1 MLNNDSLSVS
11 LPKESRHS
19 VMSTIPRRNDSDK
32 VMDFSHF
39 SFHEAPLE
47 NNQTDGLNFRIR
59 WRENKSLQE
68 EYGLFFPPIISK
80 GKRQFIQCR
89 SRPCS
94 LLLFSSF
101 HPHFSLP
108 TKKNFPSF
116 SFFYYETFN
125 FHLIRLPIIV
135 FSNRVTT
142 FLLLFTSLK
151 NFSSTNIYR
160 VWRKFTSRLGNLIYQ
175 RTTHL
180 LGQRIFRGFKKTLHR
195 NICENP
201 TT

>member
-68 EYGLFFPPIISK
+68 EYGLFFPPSFRKEK
-80 GKRQFIQCR
+80 GNL
-89 SRPCS
+89 SNVDPD
-94 LLLFSSF
+94 LVLFSCF
-101 HPHFSLP
+101 LP
-108 TKKNFPSF
+108 STHIS
-116 SFFYYETFN
+116 
-125 FHLIRLPIIV
+125 H
-135 FSNRVTT
+135 
-142 FLLLFTSLK
+142 FLLKKIFPRSLFFTMKHSI
-151 NFSSTNIYR
+151 ST
-160 VWRKFTSRLGNLIYQ
+160 
-175 RTTHL
+175 
-180 LGQRIFRGFKKTLHR
+180 
-195 NICENP
+195 
-201 TT
+201 

>member
-1 MLNNDSLSVS
+1 
-11 LPKESRHS
+11 
-19 VMSTIPRRNDSDK
+19 MSTIPRRNDSDK

-68 EYGLFFPPIISK
+68 EYGLFFPPSFRKEK
-80 GKRQFIQCR
+80 GNL
-89 SRPCS
+89 SNVDPD
-94 LLLFSSF
+94 LVLFSCFLPST
-101 HPHFSLP
+101 HISHFLLKFFFPRSL
-108 TKKNFPSF
+108 
-116 SFFYYETFN
+116 FFYHETFN

-135 FSNRVTT
+135 FSNPVTT

-151 NFSSTNIYR
+151 NFSSTNISR
-160 VWRKFTSRLGNLIYQ
+160 VWRRSTSRLGNLIYQ